1 MTNHIDTQSL
11 MALSEQELLG
21 LYETLS
27 AELNSLQRDSDAY
40 SATSELIN
48 RVLNVIHHKRRQQR
62 RQPNAPRF

>member
-1 MTNHIDTQSL
+1 MTYQIDTQSL

-27 AELNSLQRDSDAY
+27 AELNSMPRESDAY

-62 RQPNAPRF
+62 PQPKGPRF